1 MGWRLARLAS
11 LSHRDGSLFIDGSYI
26 FGQLHIF
33 GQLRR
38 FRGKKFT
45 LSLSSDCQYCE
56 LWAEVNKITTL
67 LLGEMGPC
75 YEIQEIL
82 KTNTVVCRFQKM

>member
-11 LSHRDGSLFIDGSYI
+11 LSHRDGSLFIDGSY
-26 FGQLHIF
+26 IF

-75 YEIQEIL
+75 YELQEIL